1 MAYIGLVESDTLI
14 IICLLSFL
22 YNIIPLKLYNFI
34 EFYRICRSYSTPYSI
49 RCALAVVQVQVGVLT
64 KKKFGQGIKW
74 LITLMQTSCWWKH
87 QWRNT

>member
-34 EFYRICRSYSTPYSI
+34 EFYRICRSYSI
-49 RCALAVVQVQVGVLT
+49 RIASDV
-64 KKKFGQGIKW
+64 
-74 LITLMQTSCWWKH
+74 H
-87 QWRNT
+87 